1 MQGKKTWELVTMGL
15 LAAIVFV
22 VQVALGFL
30 PNIELVTLLFI
41 LYTLLLGKRVFL
53 IIYVF
58 VFLEGIFYGFG
69 IWWINYLYVWTIEA
83 LITLALRKQTS
94 VLFWSVMSGI
104 YGFTFGAWCAIP
116 YFFIGGSSAAFSYW
130 ISGIP
135 YSVINSVGNIVICLV
150 LFKPLYKILNMVW
163 KGMDRNR
170 LLR

>member
-58 VFLEGIFYGFG
+58 VFLEGIFLW
-69 IWWINYLYVWTIEA
+69 IW
-83 LITLALRKQTS
+83 
-94 VLFWSVMSGI
+94 
-104 YGFTFGAWCAIP
+104 
-116 YFFIGGSSAAFSYW
+116 
-130 ISGIP
+130 
-135 YSVINSVGNIVICLV
+135 
-150 LFKPLYKILNMVW
+150 NMV
-163 KGMDRNR
+163 D
-170 LLR
+170 